1 MTIMPRPDY
10 SDLPDGARWLLD
22 PIGTAFDK
30 ASEAVSEA
38 VVGAIWGEETKECL
52 KEARKAVH
60 KHSTF

>member
-1 MTIMPRPDY
+1 MTIMPRSDY

-30 ASEAVSEA
+30 ASEA

>member
-1 MTIMPRPDY
+1 MSRPDY

-22 PIGTAFDK
+22 PIGIAVDK
-30 ASEAVSEA
+30 ASEA
-38 VVGAIWGEETKECL
+38 VVGAIWGEETKERL